1 MNLIGHPIEMKK
13 IINLD
18 FTTKLAESLALQNGL
33 LQVII
38 GPRQVGKTTT
48 VLKYLE
54 ESHSDKFLFYS
65 ADEVFNATSSWIL
78 EIWSKARS
86 EKKILVIDEIQ
97 KCENWSAVIKKLWDE
112 DKRNKNA
119 FPCILLGSSSLEI
132 QKGLTESLT
141 GRFQLHKAYHW
152 NHEESKKA
160 YGLSFENY
168 LKFGGYPGSY
178 NFKDGDDWAKYVKQ
192 SIILTVI
199 EKDILQYHAVKSPA
213 LFKQAFEII
222 MSYPAQE
229 ISYTKL
235 LGQLQDKGNTELIK
249 YYLSLYEG
257 AFLVKVLEKYSAKK
271 VITKSSTPKILPLAP
286 CLYYL
291 EILDE
296 YKKEELGRVFE
307 LVVGAQLVRTDESLY
322 YWREGSDEVDFVL
335 KKGRKLFGIEVKS
348 GRKKSQKGLEK
359 FKEKFPEAKLVMI
372 TFDNYKEFEK
382 NPIQFLINC

>member
-1 MNLIGHPIEMKK
+1 MKT

-18 FTTKLAESLALQNGL
+18 FSTKLSESLALKNGL

-54 ESHSDKFLFYS
+54 DNHSDKFLFYS
-65 ADEVFNATSSWIL
+65 ADEVFNATSNWIL

-112 DKRNKNA
+112 DKRNKQT

-160 YGLSFENY
+160 YGLSFEDY

-178 NFKDGDDWAKYVKQ
+178 NFKDRDDWAKYVKQ

-213 LFKQAFEII
+213 LFKQAFEIV

-271 VITKSSTPKILPLAP
+271 IITKSSTPKILPLAP

-335 KKGRKLFGIEVKS
+335 KKGRKLYGIEVKS

-359 FKEKFPEAKLVMI
+359 FKVKFPEAKLIMI

-382 NPIQFLINC
+382 NPMQFLENC